1 MIFGGRD
8 DNLCMKQNNR
18 SINFFSGTTTDTSR
32 RGLLDLLTNELM
44 EQSEMQ
50 IMSAT
55 LWLQGKMFQAPEGSC
70 TKPVNLITCQNRR
83 NYCSVSGFSC
93 PETIGAPV

>member
-55 LWLQGKMFQAPEGSC
+55 L
-70 TKPVNLITCQNRR
+70 
-83 NYCSVSGFSC
+83 
-93 PETIGAPV
+93 